1 MPPLKSLIS
10 VIILLY
16 LVTYQE
22 KFRISLRSTLMNKSR
37 QPHILFVLADDYGWN
52 DIGKEYFLVLI
63 FEIVPCISHNSTYR
77 KFENLFVFL

>member
-22 KFRISLRSTLMNKSR
+22 KFRISLRSTFMYKSR

-52 DIGKEYFLVLI
+52 DIGKEYSLVLI
-63 FEIVPCISHNSTYR
+63 FEIMTCI
-77 KFENLFVFL
+77 